1 MQLDLKN
8 KTALVTGSSRGI
20 GKGIAIEL
28 AKEGVNVLI
37 NVRNYEEV
45 EQTVNEIKLEFP
57 DTFPQNA
64 TADIVDIQQREAL
77 FKKHPQIDI
86 LVNNTGI
93 YEIMKYEDVNDEVWE
108 KYIHT
113 NVLAA
118 NGLSKFY
125 LPKMI
130 KNNFGRIIFIASEE
144 AVMPSGQM
152 PQYCMTKT
160 MLLSLSKSLS
170 KLTKGK
176 EVTVNTI
183 MPGPTLSENVHQIIE
198 GMYPNEDMT
207 FSEKEKKFMT
217 TNLPQ
222 SEIQRFIRP
231 AEIGRLAAFICSPYA
246 SAFKGSPIRM
256 DGGMVPTIY

>member
-37 NVRNYEEV
+37 NGRNYEEV

-93 YEIMKYEDVNDEVWE
+93 YEIMKYEDVNDELWG

-170 KLTKGK
+170 KLTIGK

-231 AEIGRLAAFICSPYA
+231 TEIGRLAAFICSPYA

-256 DGGMVPTIY
+256 DGGMVPTIF